1 MTIRIRVDRVVL
13 DGLPFDYA
21 DRASFERGL
30 HAQLRDAFAGSASA
44 MPDHDLR
51 LRRVVAD
58 PVRIDLGAAGGALG
72 AGVGRSV
79 HAAVRQA
86 GRT

>member
-13 DGLPFDYA
+13 DGLPIDGA
-21 DRASFERGL
+21 DRVSFERAL

-44 MPDHDLR
+44 MPDHDHR
-51 LRRVVAD
+51 VRRVVAD
-58 PVRIDLGAAGGALG
+58 PVRIDPGAPGGALG

-79 HAAVRQA
+79 HAAVHLARWP
-86 GRT
+86 